1 MLRAEPDVSKG
12 IFGLTITCVT
22 FDTHCGFLFVGL
34 RCTMISGL
42 WIHRLQSEGMSVLSS
57 PGAALRAISGSFSVN
72 CDIKSLRTV
81 YAVYTLSWV
90 ARKYTQVISFRVL
103 PEDAETLEAVRATFP
118 EKQWGELMRWLFTHP
133 DVERLMQ
140 QRLVDDVYLA
150 LEDSE

>member
-1 MLRAEPDVSKG
+1 MFWTKSDVSKHKL
-12 IFGLTITCVT
+12 GLTVT
-22 FDTHCGFLFVGL
+22 YVAFGTHCGFLFVGL
-34 RCTMISGL
+34 RCTLLPGL
-42 WIHRLQSEGMSVLSS
+42 WIHRSQSEGMSVLSS

-72 CDIKSLRTV
+72 HDIKSLRTV
-81 YAVYTLSWV
+81 YAVYTLSCV

-103 PEDAETLEAVRATFP
+103 PEDAEMLEAVRATFP
-118 EKQWGELMRWLFTHP
+118 EKQWGELMRWLFTQP

>member
-1 MLRAEPDVSKG
+1 MTR
-12 IFGLTITCVT
+12 FQC
-22 FDTHCGFLFVGL
+22 
-34 RCTMISGL
+34 
-42 WIHRLQSEGMSVLSS
+42 
-57 PGAALRAISGSFSVN
+57 
-72 CDIKSLRTV
+72 LRTV
-81 YAVYTLSWV
+81 YAVYTLLCV

-103 PEDAETLEAVRATFP
+103 SEEAAKLEAVRATFP